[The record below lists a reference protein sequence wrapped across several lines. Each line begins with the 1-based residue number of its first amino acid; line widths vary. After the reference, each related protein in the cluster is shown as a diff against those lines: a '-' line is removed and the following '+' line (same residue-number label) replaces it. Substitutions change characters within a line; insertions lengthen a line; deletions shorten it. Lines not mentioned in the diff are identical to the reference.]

1 MAGGPKLF
9 GRMWKPPGFRRRK
22 SYPAL
27 VHVYGGPYSQMVASY
42 IIFDCGVYLLPILLQ
57 IAETSIFYN
66 LWAIYMT
73 SQHNMIIV
81 SVDGQGT
88 GFRGNK

>member
-1 MAGGPKLF
+1 MHA
-9 GRMWKPPGFRRRK
+9 
-22 SYPAL
+22 YA
-27 VHVYGGPYSQMVASY
+27 GPYSQMVVY
-42 IIFDCGVYLLPILLQ
+42 IWLCDLIIYWLILLQ

-81 SVDGQGT
+81 SVDGRGT
-88 GFRGNK
+88 GFRGDK

>member
-1 MAGGPKLF
+1 
-9 GRMWKPPGFRRRK
+9 MWKPPGFRRTH
-22 SYPAL
+22 SHPAL
-27 VHVYGGPYSQMVASY
+27 VHVYGGPYSQMVTSHLVT
-42 IIFDCGVYLLPILLQ
+42 FNCGIYNCHYLQ

-73 SQHNMIIV
+73 SEHNMIIV
-81 SVDGQGT
+81 SVDGRGT